1 MRIPGLLLLGLV
13 LGGCTPTFW
22 PLIPPE
28 RPPLA
33 SELPPRLSG
42 GTLRRDG
49 DALQLDIALL
59 GGRDG
64 FLEVVWFAGDRELG
78 RDAVY
83 LDAAQPAARFR
94 IAAPGRGTHR
104 ALLVFEGELLRQ
116 LELRE
121 EGP

>member
-1 MRIPGLLLLGLV
+1 MRTPGLLLLALI
-13 LGGCTPTFW
+13 LSGCTPTFW

-28 RPPLA
+28 RPIA
-33 SELPPRLSG
+33 AELPPRLSA

-49 DALQLDIALL
+49 DALLLDIALQ
-59 GGRDG
+59 GGLAG
-64 FLEVVWFAGDRELG
+64 FLEVVWFWGDRELG

-83 LDAAQPAARFR
+83 LDAAQASARFR
-94 IAAPGRGTHR
+94 IAAPGQGNYR

-121 EGP
+121 EAP